1 MEEVCRSS
9 CYLEISRADLR
20 ANAAAVAE
28 YVGVPVI
35 GVVKCDGYGVSG
47 PEAAA
52 AWVSAGV
59 TTLAVSD
66 PAEAFSLRRAGFAD
80 EDILL
85 LAPVGDGALC
95 DALIA
100 EGVILTVSGPDCARF
115 YAARA
120 KEDSVRVHV
129 AVDTG
134 MGRFGCR
141 WTDIDGLLEIYRTPG
156 LAFEGIFSHFAASF
170 EAGNTRTAQQL
181 RRFTQVTDA
190 LAAQGIA
197 VGTRHIAN
205 SCAALRFPETRL
217 DAVRVG
223 SAFLGRLPF
232 QDRWGFERVGSLSA
246 SVREVRSLA
255 AGATVGYG
263 AHYIAR
269 RKTRIAVVGAGYS
282 HGFGVERTSRSG
294 GGLRAALRV
303 LRLGRREP
311 ELLAVSGARRFPVL
325 GSVGMCDT
333 VLDVTGAEIRVGDRV
348 ELPVNPMFVSPE
360 VQRCYI

>member
-1 MEEVCRSS
+1 MCELTIQE
-9 CYLEISRADLR
+9 RALNHNIR
-20 ANAAAVAE
+20 LVRREAGNAKL
-28 YVGVPVI
+28 I
-35 GVVKCDGYGVSG
+35 GVVKGNGYGLG
-47 PEAAA
+47 LAEL
-52 AWVSAGV
+52 AGRLV
-59 TTLAVSD
+59 DGGVRTLAVSELSD
-66 PAEAFSLRRAGFAD
+66 ALKLRCYGIPAE
-80 EDILL
+80 IMLL
-85 LAPVGDGALC
+85 TPLYDPTDLK
-95 DALIA
+95 DALLSRVTLCIDTKAGAAAA
-100 EGVILTVSGPDCARF
+100 ERMARSL
-115 YAARA
+115 
-120 KEDSVRVHV
+120 DVGGNVQLCI
-129 AVDTG
+129 DTG
-134 MGRFGCR
+134 FGRYGLPWDDPQKVWETARSLERLRQYRRLTGLCEQLKAAGVEPGLR
-141 WTDIDGLLEIYRTPG
+141 HLADSYGLLNTPEI
-156 LAFEGIFSHFAASF
+156 
-170 EAGNTRTAQQL
+170 
-181 RRFTQVTDA
+181 
-190 LAAQGIA
+190 
-197 VGTRHIAN
+197 
-205 SCAALRFPETRL
+205 CL

-311 ELLAVSGARRFPVL
+311 ELLAVSGAHRFPVL

>member
-1 MEEVCRSS
+1 MCELTIQE
-9 CYLEISRADLR
+9 RALNHNIR
-20 ANAAAVAE
+20 LVRREAGNAKL
-28 YVGVPVI
+28 I
-35 GVVKCDGYGVSG
+35 GVVKGNGYGLG
-47 PEAAA
+47 LAEL
-52 AWVSAGV
+52 AGRLV
-59 TTLAVSD
+59 DGGVRTLAVSELSD
-66 PAEAFSLRRAGFAD
+66 ALKLRCYGIPAEIMLLTPLYDPMDLKDALLSRVTLCIDTKAGAAAAERMARSLDVGGNVQLCIDTGFGRYGLPWDDPQKVWETARSLERLRLTGTYSHLSRGADESGEESLRQYRRLTGLCEQLKAAGVEPGLRHLAD
-80 EDILL
+80 
-85 LAPVGDGALC
+85 
-95 DALIA
+95 
-100 EGVILTVSGPDCARF
+100 S
-115 YAARA
+115 
-120 KEDSVRVHV
+120 S
-129 AVDTG
+129 
-134 MGRFGCR
+134 
-141 WTDIDGLLEIYRTPG
+141 GLLNTPEI
-156 LAFEGIFSHFAASF
+156 
-170 EAGNTRTAQQL
+170 
-181 RRFTQVTDA
+181 
-190 LAAQGIA
+190 
-197 VGTRHIAN
+197 
-205 SCAALRFPETRL
+205 CL